1 MKRKGKLQQ
10 ERPITN
16 LPHFSDKTSKK
27 SSRQSVIRVFFF
39 SHSCR
44 IMSLFCVWR
53 HKRHCGIEKITFM
66 SLAV

>member
-27 SSRQSVIRVFFF
+27 VAVNRLIRNF
-39 SHSCR
+39 
-44 IMSLFCVWR
+44 SLFFRVALCRLSVFGDISDTVR
-53 HKRHCGIEKITFM
+53 ERK
-66 SLAV
+66 